1 MRKLRLIV
9 LLYVL
14 AGAAAY
20 GFASPPKDH
29 ATPEDLLTTH
39 NPVGRRGGRL
49 VVSQH
54 AEAKT
59 LNPVLA
65 VDRPSREVLGMLN
78 ADLIHIN
85 RLTHRTES
93 ALAKSWKVSRDGKQY
108 TLQLRRGI
116 RFSDGEPFDSQDV
129 TFSFQ
134 VYLDK
139 KSNSSQRDLL
149 MIGGKPI
156 EVAALGPYAVR
167 VTLPQPYAAGD
178 RLFDGIAMLP
188 RHLLEQGY
196 REGKLGQAWPLTA
209 TPAQIAGLGP
219 FRLKQYTPGQQ
230 IALERNPHYWKADSK
245 GNRLPYLDDL
255 VFLVLPTE
263 NAESPRFQAGDTDII
278 SQVGVK
284 LFEDLGKDAS
294 QKYRL
299 QDAGPGL
306 EYNFLVFNLND
317 DVAGRLP
324 AIEREQKWFKD
335 LAFRKAV
342 SQAVDRQGAVN
353 LVYRGRGTALAS
365 HVTPGNPAWMDSRLQ
380 PRPASPEQARKL
392 LASAGYGWNSE
403 GLLHDRAD
411 QMVKFSILV
420 SSNNQQRTVIA
431 NLIQQDLTKLGMQV
445 TVVPLEFRSFVQRVL
460 ETHNYETA
468 VMGFA
473 SGDTDPNGEINFW
486 LSSGFNHFWN
496 LGQKKPATDWEAEI
510 DGLMEKQLTTRD
522 QKARKKLY
530 DRVQQI
536 VAEELPI
543 VVIASPHILVGSKLK
558 LKNFE
563 PAILGPYTLHNVE
576 ELFWEE

>member
-1 MRKLRLIV
+1 MRKLRLSF

-14 AGAAAY
+14 AGAVAQ
-20 GFASPPKDH
+20 GFAVPPIVH
-29 ATPEDLLTTH
+29 ATPEELLITH
-39 NPVGRRGGRL
+39 NSVGRHGGRL

-65 VDRPSREVLGMLN
+65 VDRPSREVLGVLN

-85 RLTHRTES
+85 RLTHQTES

-134 VYLDK
+134 VYLDER
-139 KSNSSQRDLL
+139 SNSSQRDLL
-149 MIGGKPI
+149 MIEGKPI
-156 EVAALGPYAVR
+156 AVAALGPYAVR

-196 REGKLGQAWPLTA
+196 REGKLGQAWPLTV

-219 FRLKQYTPGQQ
+219 FRVKKYTPGQQ

-245 GNRLPYLDDL
+245 GNRLPYLDEL
-255 VFLVLPTE
+255 VFLVLANE
-263 NAESPRFQAGDTDII
+263 DAEAPRFEAGDTDIL
-278 SQVGVK
+278 SPVGAK
-284 LFEDLGKDAS
+284 LFEVLGKDAS
-294 QKYRL
+294 QGSRL

-306 EYNFLVFNLND
+306 EYNFLLFNMND

-324 AIEREQKWFKD
+324 EIARAQKWFKD
-335 LAFRKAV
+335 LAFREAV
-342 SQAVDRQGAVN
+342 SQATNREDVVR
-353 LVYRGRGTALAS
+353 LVYLARGTALAS
-365 HVTPGNPAWMDSRLQ
+365 HVTPGNRAWMDSRLQ
-380 PRPASPEQARKL
+380 PRPASTEHARKV

-403 GLLHDRAD
+403 GLLHDPAG
-411 QMVKFSILV
+411 QMVEFSILV
-420 SSNNQQRTVIA
+420 SSSNQQRTHMA
-431 NLIQQDLTKLGMQV
+431 NLIQEDLKKLGMQV
-445 TVVPLEFRSFVQRVL
+445 SVVPLEFRSFVQRVMQ
-460 ETHNYETA
+460 THNYEIA

-473 SGDTDPNGEINFW
+473 SGDTDPNGEMNFW
-486 LSSGFNHFWN
+486 LSSGSSHLWN
-496 LGQKKPATDWEAEI
+496 LGQKKPATNWEAEI
-510 DGLMEKQLTTRD
+510 DVLMQKQLTARD
-522 QKARKKLY
+522 PKARKKLY

-536 VAEELPI
+536 VAEQLPI

-563 PAILGPYTLHNVE
+563 PAILAPYALHNVE
-576 ELFWEE
+576 ELFW

>member
-1 MRKLRLIV
+1 MRKLRLSV

-14 AGAAAY
+14 AGAVAQ
-20 GFASPPKDH
+20 GFVSPPSER
-29 ATPEDLLTTH
+29 ATPEELLITH

-65 VDRPSREVLGMLN
+65 VDRPSREVLGLLN

-93 ALAKSWKVSRDGKQY
+93 ALAKSWKVSGDGKQY

-134 VYLDK
+134 VYLDE
-139 KSNSSQRDLL
+139 KSNCSQRDLL
-149 MIGGKPI
+149 LIEGKPI
-156 EVAALGPYAVR
+156 AVAALGPYAVR

-196 REGKLGQAWPLTA
+196 REGKLGQAWPLTV

-219 FRLKQYTPGQQ
+219 FRVKKYTPGQQ

-255 VFLVLPTE
+255 VFLVLANE
-263 NAESPRFQAGDTDII
+263 NAESPRFEAGDTDII
-278 SQVGVK
+278 SPVGAK

-294 QKYRL
+294 QRYRL

-306 EYNFLVFNLND
+306 EYNFLLFNMND

-324 AIEREQKWFKD
+324 VIARQQEWFKD
-335 LAFRKAV
+335 LAFREAV
-342 SQAVDRQGAVN
+342 SQAINREDVVR
-353 LVYRGRGTALAS
+353 LVYLTRGTALAS
-365 HVTPGNPAWMDSRLQ
+365 HVTPGNRAWMDSRLQ
-380 PRPASPEQARKL
+380 PRPASGEQARKL

-403 GLLHDRAD
+403 GLLHDRAG

-420 SSNNQQRTVIA
+420 SSSNQQRSQMAGVI
-431 NLIQQDLTKLGMQV
+431 QDDLKNVGMQV
-445 TVVPLEFRSFVQRVL
+445 SIVALEFRSFVQRVM
-460 ETHNYETA
+460 ETHNYEIA

-473 SGDTDPNGEINFW
+473 SGDTDPNGEMNFW
-486 LSSGFNHFWN
+486 LSSGSNHLWN

-510 DGLMEKQLTTRD
+510 DGLMEKQLTARNP
-522 QKARKKLY
+522 KARKKLY

-536 VAEELPI
+536 VAEQLPI
-543 VVIASPHILVGSKLK
+543 VVIASPHILVGSKPT

-563 PAILGPYTLHNVE
+563 PAILAPYALHNVE
-576 ELFWEE
+576 ELFW